1 MTDRDEPQELP
12 KWVAD
17 HVRLY
22 LEDPDQAH
30 NWDSTPFG
38 GPGILP
44 TLLLITTGRKSG
56 QTRMLPLIYG
66 KAGDAYVIVASKGGA
81 PSHPAWYLNLE
92 DQPVCQ
98 IQVGRER
105 FDVKART
112 SSGDE
117 REKLWPLMTEIYSPY
132 DDYQAI
138 SAGRQIPVV
147 VLEPVE

>member
-1 MTDRDEPQELP
+1 MTDKGEPQELP
-12 KWVAD
+12 KWIED
-17 HVRLY
+17 HVKLY

-81 PSHPAWYLNLE
+81 PSHPAWYLNLA

-98 IQVGRER
+98 IQVGRAR
-105 FDVKART
+105 SDVKART

-117 REKLWPLMTEIYSPY
+117 REKLWPLMTDIYPPY

-138 SAGRQIPVV
+138 SEGRQIPVV

>member
-1 MTDRDEPQELP
+1 MTDQDGLKGLP
-12 KWVAD
+12 KWIED

-30 NWDSTPFG
+30 YWDSTPFG

-81 PSHPAWYLNLE
+81 PSHPAWYLNLA

-98 IQVGRER
+98 IQVGRDR
-105 FDVKART
+105 SDVKART

-117 REKLWPLMTEIYSPY
+117 REKLWPLMTDIYPPY

-138 SAGRQIPVV
+138 SEGRQIPVV

>member
-1 MTDRDEPQELP
+1 MTDQDGPKGLP
-12 KWVAD
+12 KWIED

-30 NWDSTPFG
+30 YWDSTPFG

-81 PSHPAWYLNLE
+81 PSHPAWYLNLA

-98 IQVGRER
+98 IQVGRDR
-105 FDVKART
+105 SDVKART

-117 REKLWPLMTEIYSPY
+117 REKLWPLMTDIYPPY

-138 SAGRQIPVV
+138 SEGRQIPVV